1 MSVLNFEE
9 HTEDLNEKE
18 IEILPFIIDGLKRCD
33 TAKKS
38 GEVCE
43 LIDMLYHKAHGHPLY
58 MSGVRL
64 RKFVSHIRVNAL
76 LPIISTSQGYFV
88 SNDKEEI
95 KKQIISL
102 EQRSRQ
108 IAKAAEGLKKLL

>member
-1 MSVLNFEE
+1 MSILLFEE

-18 IEILPFIIDGLKRCD
+18 LAILPFIIEGLNRCD
-33 TAKKS
+33 SAKKS

-43 LIDMLYHKAHGHPLY
+43 LIDMLYHKAEGHPLF

-64 RKFVSHIRVNAL
+64 RKFVSHIRANGL

-88 SNDKEEI
+88 SKDKEEI